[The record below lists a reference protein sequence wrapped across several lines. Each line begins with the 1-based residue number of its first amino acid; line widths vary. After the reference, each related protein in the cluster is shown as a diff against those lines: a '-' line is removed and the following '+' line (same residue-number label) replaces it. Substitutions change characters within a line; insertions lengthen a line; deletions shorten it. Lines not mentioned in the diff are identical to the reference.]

1 MIIFLKGFM
10 MSGIGLLVVLFVA
23 VVLLIVSISK
33 WKIHPFLA
41 LMGIALLLALVA
53 GIPLLKIPKIIGSG
67 FSGIFSSI
75 GIVIIFGALIGYILE
90 KTKAALKLADVV
102 VQKVGKKKPELAV
115 VIMGWVVSIP
125 VFCDSGYVILSPI
138 RRAMQNKMKIAGISL
153 SVALAGGLYV
163 SHVFIP
169 PTPGP
174 IAAAGMLGIA
184 DNLLMVIVFGV
195 LVSIPCLIVAYLFAR
210 KIGKQ
215 ILIEDELGEVDEAY
229 QSVIETKMLPSTF
242 DSFAPIIMPIIFM
255 ALGSILAM
263 AKASGFVAD
272 LFKFFGTPIIAL
284 AIGLL
289 FAINLLRKT
298 SMLKEFYNIT
308 NTTLQVVGPILFIT
322 AAGAVLGKVIAAAGF
337 ADFIKE
343 NATNI
348 QSIGIFFPFVVAA
361 ILKTAQGSS
370 TVAIITTA
378 GILGAYNIDGGV
390 MYSLGFTTPLA
401 ATLVVMAIGAG
412 AMTVSHANDSYFWVV
427 TKFGGINAQNGYKS
441 HTLNTL
447 LMGVAGIVFI
457 WILSLVLI

>member
-1 MIIFLKGFM
+1 
-10 MSGIGLLVVLFVA
+10 MSGIGLLIVLFLA

-41 LMGIALLLALVA
+41 LMTIALVLAVIA

-90 KTKAALKLADVV
+90 KTGAALKLADVV
-102 VQKVGKKKPELAV
+102 VQKLGNKKPELAV

-138 RRAMQNKMKIAGISL
+138 RRAMQHKMKIAGISL

-163 SHVFIP
+163 SHVFVP

-184 DNLLMVIVFGV
+184 DNLLLVIVFGV
-195 LVSIPCLIVAYLFAR
+195 LVSIPCLIAAYLFAC
-210 KIGKQ
+210 KIGEK
-215 ILIEDELGEVDEAY
+215 ILVEDELGEVDEAY
-229 QSVIETKMLPSTF
+229 KKAVDLKSLPTTF
-242 DSFAPIIMPIIFM
+242 DSFAPIIMPIVFM
-255 ALGSILAM
+255 TIGSVLAM

-272 LFKFFGTPIIAL
+272 LFKFFGVPIIAL

-298 SMLKEFYNIT
+298 DKLKEFYEVT
-308 NTTLQVVGPILFIT
+308 NTTLQAVGPILFIT

-337 ADFIKE
+337 AEFIKE

-348 QSIGIFFPFVVAA
+348 QSIGIFFPFVIAA

-378 GILGAYNIDGGV
+378 GILGSFSVDGGV
-390 MYSLGFTTPLA
+390 MQSLGFTTPLA

-412 AMTVSHANDSYFWVV
+412 AMTISHANDSYFWVV
-427 TKFGGINAQNGYKS
+427 TKFGGINTQNGYKS
-441 HTLNTL
+441 HTLNTFI
-447 LMGVAGIVFI
+447 MGITGIVFI
-457 WILSLVLI
+457 WILSLFLI